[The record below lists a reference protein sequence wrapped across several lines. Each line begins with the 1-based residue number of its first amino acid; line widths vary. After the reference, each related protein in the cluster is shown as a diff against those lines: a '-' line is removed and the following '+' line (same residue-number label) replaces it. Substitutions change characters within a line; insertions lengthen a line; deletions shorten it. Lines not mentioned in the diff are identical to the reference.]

1 MQLFSY
7 LYIAVVVIPFKQIK
21 VMKLKAFLQ
30 LQKSEIQ
37 LASRIDSLSNTEILN
52 SLGTNTIIAGTGT
65 TGDTTS
71 HPSGIHTTVGTSLV
85 TGECILIGILIII
98 AIVLGTVLDRKLN
111 HKQDLNQEFQKLQD
125 QESGKLKNE

>member
-37 LASRIDSLSNTEILN
+37 LASRIDNLSNTEILN
-52 SLGTNTIIAGTGT
+52 SLGTNTITAGTGT
-65 TGDTTS
+65 TGDTTTLT
-71 HPSGIHTTVGTSLV
+71 SGIHTTIGTSSV
-85 TGECILIGILIII
+85 TGEGILIGILIIV
-98 AIVLGTVLDRKLN
+98 AIILGTVLDRKVN
-111 HKQDLNQEFQKLQD
+111 RKQDLNQEFQKLQD
-125 QESGKLKNE
+125 QESDKTKNE